1 MKGCSVL
8 NARHEYDINTR
19 MQKKTIKVNGQ
30 VIPDEAIQFEFE
42 RLVRFYSEH
51 GWSNDQIKQNL
62 PELVEQAQNQAVGAK
77 LLLDEAAKLDI
88 PVSEAEVDQQVEQIV
103 TQIGGREAFTKA
115 LESQKTTEA
124 KFREQMRQGKR
135 VDKLVEQATSGTE
148 EPTEADIEKYFAEHK
163 EEFSKGEQVLAQHI
177 LVTPDGDSQ
186 TSKSEAY
193 EKISAIRERI
203 ATGAKSFES
212 EAADHSTCPSGKEGG
227 SLGWFGRG
235 MMVKEFDSE
244 AFAME
249 IGEVSG
255 IIETQFGYHIIK
267 KTDHDKGGETNFV
280 DARDQIRDLIR
291 HSRRG
296 AAMTAYVEEI
306 RSKATIEME

>member
-88 PVSEAEVDQQVEQIV
+88 PVSESEVDQQVEQIV

-135 VDKLVEQATSGTE
+135 VDKRSEELV
-148 EPTEADIEKYFAEHK
+148 
-163 EEFSKGEQVLAQHI
+163 
-177 LVTPDGDSQ
+177 
-186 TSKSEAY
+186 
-193 EKISAIRERI
+193 
-203 ATGAKSFES
+203 
-212 EAADHSTCPSGKEGG
+212 
-227 SLGWFGRG
+227 
-235 MMVKEFDSE
+235 
-244 AFAME
+244 
-249 IGEVSG
+249 
-255 IIETQFGYHIIK
+255 
-267 KTDHDKGGETNFV
+267 
-280 DARDQIRDLIR
+280 
-291 HSRRG
+291 
-296 AAMTAYVEEI
+296 
-306 RSKATIEME
+306 